1 MRLLLVE
8 DDPLLGDGLRV
19 ALRRA
24 GYTVDWLTDGLSA
37 LAAVRD
43 GGFDILLLDL
53 GLPRLD
59 GQRLI
64 RDARA
69 AGADLPILVLTAR
82 DRVQDRIDALDAG
95 ADDFIGKPFD
105 PNELLARIRAL
116 LRRRHGS
123 TRTELAHAGVV
134 LDPQRFEAQVDGR
147 QVDLSRREFLLLRT
161 LVESGGRIVS
171 RERLQQSLYGW
182 DDDVAS
188 NAVEVHVHH
197 LRKKL
202 GAERIRTV
210 RGVGYLLSAPA

>member
-8 DDPLLGDGLRV
+8 DDPLLGEGLQV

-24 GYTVDWLTDGLSA
+24 GYTVDWLQDGVAA

-43 GGFDILLLDL
+43 GGFDLLLLDL

-64 RDARA
+64 RAARE

-82 DRVQDRIDALDAG
+82 DRLQDRVEALDAG
-95 ADDFIGKPFD
+95 ADDFVGKPFE
-105 PNELLARIRAL
+105 PEELLARIRAL
-116 LRRRHGS
+116 LRRREGR
-123 TRTELAHAGVV
+123 TRSELEYAGVV
-134 LDPQRFEAQVDGR
+134 LDPKRFEASVDGR
-147 QVDLSRREFLLLRT
+147 RLDLPRREFLLLRA
-161 LVESGGRIVS
+161 LVEGGGRLVS
-171 RERLQQSLYGW
+171 HERLRQCLYGW

-188 NAVEVHVHH
+188 NTIEVHVHH
-197 LRKKL
+197 LRRKL

-210 RGVGYLLSAPA
+210 RGVGYLLAGPA